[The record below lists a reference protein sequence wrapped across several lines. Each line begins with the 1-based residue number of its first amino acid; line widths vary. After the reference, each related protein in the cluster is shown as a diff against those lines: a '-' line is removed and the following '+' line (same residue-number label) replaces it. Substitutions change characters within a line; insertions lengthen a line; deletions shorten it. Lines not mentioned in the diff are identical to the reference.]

1 MFLTFVM
8 VKLKCNTNRY
18 ITMKKTILLL
28 AALLSFG
35 VAKSQQTNPLLQHE
49 AEITEIIKSMTLEEK
64 VNMLHGKNMF
74 SSAGIERLGIADM
87 EYADGPFGIREE
99 MEPHSWAPLGWETDR
114 ATFFPTG
121 SALAATWSPEI
132 AYEYGKGMAIEAKLR
147 GKDMILGP
155 AMNIQRLPT
164 GGRTYEYLS
173 EDPILSGELAV
184 GYTLGSQDMNEAV
197 CLKHFAVNSQE
208 NMRGFINAQISER
221 ALREIYLTPF
231 EMAVKKANAMGVMA
245 AYNKVWGEWCSENFN
260 LQNNILRT
268 EWGFKGLII
277 SDWGGTHSTVGAAVG
292 GLDVEMPGHTYMGEA
307 LADSVRSGAVPME
320 VVDSHVRN
328 ILRVRFAITP
338 VPKDVA
344 NTKVTSQPETQAIA
358 YKVASK
364 SIVLLKNDGL
374 LPLKNV
380 KTVAVIG
387 DNATRTMGLGGVG
400 AGVKTLY
407 EVTPLEGLQNALKGK
422 ARIRYARG
430 YEPAPQ
436 ARWGQQLPAN
446 AMEDYAKRMEKLKKE
461 ALKAAKGADVVLFIG
476 GDNREVE
483 TEGSDRTTIQLPFQQ
498 DELLKAIA
506 EVNPNIVAVMV
517 AGAPVD
523 LRTVNPIA
531 KGLVY
536 SWFNGTEGGNA
547 LADVLTGKIAPSGKL
562 PFTLP
567 VKLEDSPAYALG
579 VYPQTEQ
586 GGGDVFVNLVNNR
599 DRQAARRA
607 DAEYSEGIFVGYRW
621 YTTKNVKPMYAFG
634 YGLSY
639 VPFQYANLNANVQ
652 DDTIEVTF
660 DLSNRGGQEA
670 DEVAQVYIARPDSKV
685 ERPKY
690 ELKGFKRVAVQA
702 GQTTKVTISIPKEQL
717 RHWNEFQ
724 HAWNVEKGKAVIY
737 VGGSSDN
744 LPLQT
749 SVEL

>member
-1 MFLTFVM
+1 
-8 VKLKCNTNRY
+8 
-18 ITMKKTILLL
+18 
-28 AALLSFG
+28 
-35 VAKSQQTNPLLQHE
+35 
-49 AEITEIIKSMTLEEK
+49 
-64 VNMLHGKNMF
+64 
-74 SSAGIERLGIADM
+74 
-87 EYADGPFGIREE
+87 
-99 MEPHSWAPLGWETDR
+99 
-114 ATFFPTG
+114 
-121 SALAATWSPEI
+121 
-132 AYEYGKGMAIEAKLR
+132 
-147 GKDMILGP
+147 
-155 AMNIQRLPT
+155 
-164 GGRTYEYLS
+164 
-173 EDPILSGELAV
+173 
-184 GYTLGSQDMNEAV
+184 
-197 CLKHFAVNSQE
+197 
-208 NMRGFINAQISER
+208 
-221 ALREIYLTPF
+221 
-231 EMAVKKANAMGVMA
+231 MAVKKANAMGVMA
-245 AYNKVWGEWCSENFN
+245 AYNKVWGTWCSENFL
-260 LQNNILRT
+260 LQNTILRN

-277 SDWGGTHSTVGAAVG
+277 SDWGGTHSTIGAAVG

-320 VVDSHVRN
+320 VIDSHVRN

-422 ARIRYARG
+422 AKIRYARG

-446 AMEDYAKRMEKLKKE
+446 AMEEYAKRMEKLKKE

-547 LADVLTGKIAPSGKL
+547 LADVLTGKISPSGKL

-660 DLSNRGGQEA
+660 DLSNRGQQEA

>member
-1 MFLTFVM
+1 
-8 VKLKCNTNRY
+8 
-18 ITMKKTILLL
+18 MKKTILLL

-74 SSAGIERLGIADM
+74 SSAGIERLGIPDM

-99 MEPHSWAPLGWETDR
+99 MEPHTWAPLGWETDR

-231 EMAVKKANAMGVMA
+231 EMAVKNANAMGVMA

-422 ARIRYARG
+422 AKIRYARG

>member
-1 MFLTFVM
+1 MYL
-8 VKLKCNTNRY
+8 Y
-18 ITMKKTILLL
+18 QMKKTIFLL
-28 AALLSFG
+28 AAFFIG
-35 VAKSQQTNPLLQHE
+35 GAAYAQQTNPLLQHE

-99 MEPHSWAPLGWETDR
+99 MEPHSWTPLGWETDR

-184 GYTLGSQDMNEAV
+184 GYTLGSQDQNEAV

-260 LQNNILRT
+260 LQNTILRN

-446 AMEDYAKRMEKLKKE
+446 AMEEYAKRMEKLKKE
-461 ALKAAKGADVVLFIG
+461 ALKVAKSADVVLFIG

-567 VKLEDSPAYALG
+567 EKLEDSPAYALG

-621 YTTKNVKPMYAFG
+621 YTTKNVKPMYPFG

-639 VPFQYANLNANVQ
+639 VNFQYANLNADVK
-652 DDTIEVTF
+652 DDTIEVTL
-660 DLSNRGGQEA
+660 DLSNRGQQEA

-690 ELKGFKRVAVQA
+690 ELKGFKRVAIQA
-702 GQTTKVTISIPKEQL
+702 GQTTKVTISIPKENL

-737 VGGSSDN
+737 VGSSSVD

-749 SVEL
+749 TIEI

>member
-1 MFLTFVM
+1 M
-8 VKLKCNTNRY
+8 R
-18 ITMKKTILLL
+18 KTIFLL
-28 AALLSFG
+28 AALFIG
-35 VAKSQQTNPLLQHE
+35 GAAYAQQTNPLLQHE

-99 MEPHSWAPLGWETDR
+99 MEPHSWTPLGWETDR

-245 AYNKVWGEWCSENFN
+245 AYNKVWGTWCSENFL
-260 LQNNILRT
+260 LQNTILRN

-277 SDWGGTHSTVGAAVG
+277 SDWGGTHSTIGAAVG

-320 VVDSHVRN
+320 VIDSHVRN

-422 ARIRYARG
+422 AKIRYARG

-446 AMEDYAKRMEKLKKE
+446 AMEEYAKRMEKLKKE

-547 LADVLTGKIAPSGKL
+547 LADVLTGKISPSGKL

-639 VPFQYANLNANVQ
+639 VPFQYANLNASVE
-652 DDTIEVTF
+652 DETIEVTF
-660 DLSNRGGQEA
+660 DLSNRGQQEA

-749 SVEL
+749 SIEL

>member
-1 MFLTFVM
+1 MYL
-8 VKLKCNTNRY
+8 Y
-18 ITMKKTILLL
+18 QMKKTIFLL
-28 AALLSFG
+28 AAFFIG
-35 VAKSQQTNPLLQHE
+35 GAAYAQQTNPLLQHE

-99 MEPHSWAPLGWETDR
+99 MEPHSWTPLGWETDR

-184 GYTLGSQDMNEAV
+184 GYTLGSQDQNEAV

-260 LQNNILRT
+260 LQNTILRN

-446 AMEDYAKRMEKLKKE
+446 AMEEYAKRMEKLKKE
-461 ALKAAKGADVVLFIG
+461 ALKVAKGADVVLFIG

-567 VKLEDSPAYALG
+567 EKLEDSPAYALG

-621 YTTKNVKPMYAFG
+621 YTTKNVKPMYPFG

-639 VPFQYANLNANVQ
+639 VNFQYANLNADVK

-660 DLSNRGGQEA
+660 DLSNRGQQEA

-690 ELKGFKRVAVQA
+690 ELKGFKRVAIQA
-702 GQTTKVTISIPKEQL
+702 GQTTKVTISIPKENL

-737 VGGSSDN
+737 VGSSSVD

-749 SVEL
+749 TIKI

>member
-1 MFLTFVM
+1 MYL
-8 VKLKCNTNRY
+8 Y
-18 ITMKKTILLL
+18 QMKKTIFLL
-28 AALLSFG
+28 AAFFIG
-35 VAKSQQTNPLLQHE
+35 GAAYAQQTNPLLQHE

-99 MEPHSWAPLGWETDR
+99 MEPHSWTPLGWETDR

-184 GYTLGSQDMNEAV
+184 GYTLGSQDQNEAV

-260 LQNNILRT
+260 LQNTILRN

-430 YEPAPQ
+430 YEPAPR

-446 AMEDYAKRMEKLKKE
+446 AMEEYAKRMEKLKKE
-461 ALKAAKGADVVLFIG
+461 ALKVAKGADVVLFIG

-567 VKLEDSPAYALG
+567 EKLEDSPAYALG

-621 YTTKNVKPMYAFG
+621 YTTKNVKPMYPFG

-639 VPFQYANLNANVQ
+639 VNFQYANLNADVK

-660 DLSNRGGQEA
+660 DLSNRGQQEA

-690 ELKGFKRVAVQA
+690 ELKGFKRVAIQA
-702 GQTTKVTISIPKEQL
+702 GQTTKVTISIPKENL

-737 VGGSSDN
+737 VGSSSVD

-749 SVEL
+749 TIEI

>member
-1 MFLTFVM
+1 M
-8 VKLKCNTNRY
+8 VKLKSNTNY
-18 ITMKKTILLL
+18 IITMKKTVLLL
-28 AALLSFG
+28 AALLCVG

-99 MEPHSWAPLGWETDR
+99 MEPHSWTPLGWENDR

-231 EMAVKKANAMGVMA
+231 EMAVKKGNAMGVMA

-260 LQNNILRT
+260 LQNTILRN

-292 GLDVEMPGHTYMGEA
+292 GLDVEMPGQTYMGQA

-338 VPKDVA
+338 VPKEVA

-446 AMEDYAKRMEKLKKE
+446 AMEEYAKRMDKLKKE

-506 EVNPNIVAVMV
+506 EVNPNVVAIMV

-523 LRTVNPIA
+523 LRVVNQVA

-567 VKLEDSPAYALG
+567 EKLEDSPAYALG

-621 YTTKNVKPMYAFG
+621 YTTKNVKPMYPFG

-639 VPFQYANLNANVQ
+639 VPFQYANLNASVQ
-652 DDTIEVTF
+652 DDSIEVTF

-737 VGGSSDN
+737 VGGSSVD

-749 SVEL
+749 TVEI

>member
-1 MFLTFVM
+1 MYL
-8 VKLKCNTNRY
+8 Y
-18 ITMKKTILLL
+18 QMKKTIFLL
-28 AALLSFG
+28 AAFFIG
-35 VAKSQQTNPLLQHE
+35 GAAYAQQTNPLLQHE

-99 MEPHSWAPLGWETDR
+99 MEPHSWTPLGWETDR

-184 GYTLGSQDMNEAV
+184 GYTLGSQDQNEAV

-260 LQNNILRT
+260 LQNTILRN

-446 AMEDYAKRMEKLKKE
+446 AMEEYAKRMEKLKKE
-461 ALKAAKGADVVLFIG
+461 ALKVAKGADVVLFIG

-547 LADVLTGKIAPSGKL
+547 LADVLTGKVAPSGKL

-567 VKLEDSPAYALG
+567 EKLEDSPAYALG

-621 YTTKNVKPMYAFG
+621 YTTKNVKPMYPFG

-639 VPFQYANLNANVQ
+639 VNFQYANLNADVK

-660 DLSNRGGQEA
+660 DLSNRGQQEA

-690 ELKGFKRVAVQA
+690 ELKGFKRVAIQA
-702 GQTTKVTISIPKEQL
+702 GQTTKVTISIPKENL

-737 VGGSSDN
+737 VGSSSVD

-749 SVEL
+749 TIEI

>member
-1 MFLTFVM
+1 M
-8 VKLKCNTNRY
+8 
-18 ITMKKTILLL
+18 L
-28 AALLSFG
+28 AALFIG
-35 VAKSQQTNPLLQHE
+35 GAAYAQQTNPLLQHE

-99 MEPHSWAPLGWETDR
+99 MEPHSWTPLGWETDR

-245 AYNKVWGEWCSENFN
+245 AYNKVWGTWCSENFL
-260 LQNNILRT
+260 LQNTILRN

-277 SDWGGTHSTVGAAVG
+277 SDWGGTHSTIGAAVG

-320 VVDSHVRN
+320 VIDSHVRN

-422 ARIRYARG
+422 AKIRYARG

-446 AMEDYAKRMEKLKKE
+446 AMEEYAKRMEKLKKE

-547 LADVLTGKIAPSGKL
+547 LADVLTGKISPSGKL

-639 VPFQYANLNANVQ
+639 VPFQYANLNASVE

-660 DLSNRGGQEA
+660 DLSNRGQQEA

-749 SVEL
+749 SIEL

>member
-1 MFLTFVM
+1 M
-8 VKLKCNTNRY
+8 R
-18 ITMKKTILLL
+18 KTIFLL
-28 AALLSFG
+28 AALFIG
-35 VAKSQQTNPLLQHE
+35 GAAYAQQTNPLLQHE

-99 MEPHSWAPLGWETDR
+99 MEPHSWTPLGWETDR

-245 AYNKVWGEWCSENFN
+245 AYNKVWGTWCSENFL
-260 LQNNILRT
+260 LQNTILRN

-277 SDWGGTHSTVGAAVG
+277 SDWGGTHSTIGAAVG

-320 VVDSHVRN
+320 VIDSHVRN

-422 ARIRYARG
+422 AKIRYARG

-446 AMEDYAKRMEKLKKE
+446 AMEEYAKRMEKLKKE

-547 LADVLTGKIAPSGKL
+547 LADVLTGKISPSGKL

-639 VPFQYANLNANVQ
+639 VPFQYANLNASVE

-660 DLSNRGGQEA
+660 DLSNRGQQEA

>member
-1 MFLTFVM
+1 M
-8 VKLKCNTNRY
+8 R
-18 ITMKKTILLL
+18 KTIIML

-35 VAKSQQTNPLLQHE
+35 VANAQQTNPLLQHE

-99 MEPHSWAPLGWETDR
+99 MEPHSWTPLGWETDR

-184 GYTLGSQDMNEAV
+184 GYTLGSQDQNEAV

-245 AYNKVWGEWCSENFN
+245 AYNKVWGTWCSENFL
-260 LQNNILRT
+260 LQNTILRN
-268 EWGFKGLII
+268 EWGYKGLII
-277 SDWGGTHSTVGAAVG
+277 SDWGGTHSTIGAAVG

-320 VVDSHVRN
+320 VIDSHVRN

-422 ARIRYARG
+422 AKIRYARG

-446 AMEDYAKRMEKLKKE
+446 AMEEYAKRMEKLKKE

-547 LADVLTGKIAPSGKL
+547 LADVLTGKISPSGKL

-639 VPFQYANLNANVQ
+639 VPFQYANLNASVE
-652 DDTIEVTF
+652 DETIEVTF
-660 DLSNRGGQEA
+660 DLSNRGQQEA

-744 LPLQT
+744 LPLQK
-749 SVEL
+749 EIEI

>member
-1 MFLTFVM
+1 
-8 VKLKCNTNRY
+8 
-18 ITMKKTILLL
+18 MKKTIFLL
-28 AALLSFG
+28 AAFFIG
-35 VAKSQQTNPLLQHE
+35 GAAYAQQTNPLLQHE

-99 MEPHSWAPLGWETDR
+99 MEPHSWNPLGWETDR

-245 AYNKVWGEWCSENFN
+245 AYNKVWGTWCSENFL
-260 LQNNILRT
+260 LQNTILRN

-277 SDWGGTHSTVGAAVG
+277 SDWGGTHSTIGAAVG

-422 ARIRYARG
+422 AKIRYARG

-446 AMEDYAKRMEKLKKE
+446 AMEEYAKRMEKLKKE

-547 LADVLTGKIAPSGKL
+547 LADVLTGKISPSGKL

-621 YTTKNVKPMYAFG
+621 YTTKNVKPMYPFG

-639 VPFQYANLNANVQ
+639 VNFQYANLNADVK

-660 DLSNRGGQEA
+660 DLSNRGQQEA

-690 ELKGFKRVAVQA
+690 ELKGFKRVAIQA
-702 GQTTKVTISIPKEQL
+702 GQTTKVTISIPKENL

-737 VGGSSDN
+737 VGSSSVD

-749 SVEL
+749 TIEI

>member
-1 MFLTFVM
+1 MYL
-8 VKLKCNTNRY
+8 Y
-18 ITMKKTILLL
+18 QMKKTIFLL
-28 AALLSFG
+28 AAFFIG
-35 VAKSQQTNPLLQHE
+35 GAAYAQQTNPLLQHE

-99 MEPHSWAPLGWETDR
+99 MEPHSWTPLGWETDR

-184 GYTLGSQDMNEAV
+184 GYTLGSQDQNEAV

-260 LQNNILRT
+260 LQNTILRN

-446 AMEDYAKRMEKLKKE
+446 AMEEYAKRMEKLKKE
-461 ALKAAKGADVVLFIG
+461 ALKVAKGADVVLFIG

-547 LADVLTGKIAPSGKL
+547 LADVLTGKVAPSGKL

-567 VKLEDSPAYALG
+567 EKLEDSPAYALG

-621 YTTKNVKPMYAFG
+621 YTTKNVKPMYPFG

-639 VPFQYANLNANVQ
+639 VNFQYANLNADVK

-660 DLSNRGGQEA
+660 DLSNRGQQEA

-690 ELKGFKRVAVQA
+690 ELKGFKRVTIQA
-702 GQTTKVTISIPKEQL
+702 GQTTKVTISIPKENL

-737 VGGSSDN
+737 VGSSSVD

-749 SVEL
+749 TIEI

>member
-1 MFLTFVM
+1 
-8 VKLKCNTNRY
+8 
-18 ITMKKTILLL
+18 MKKTIFLL
-28 AALLSFG
+28 AAFFIG
-35 VAKSQQTNPLLQHE
+35 GAAYAQQTNPLLQHE

-99 MEPHSWAPLGWETDR
+99 MEPHSWTPLGWETDR

-245 AYNKVWGEWCSENFN
+245 AYNKVWGTWCSENFL
-260 LQNNILRT
+260 LQNTILRN

-277 SDWGGTHSTVGAAVG
+277 SDWGGTHSTIGAAVG

-422 ARIRYARG
+422 AKIRYARG

-446 AMEDYAKRMEKLKKE
+446 AMEEYAKRMEKLKKE
-461 ALKAAKGADVVLFIG
+461 ALKVAKGADVVLFIG

-567 VKLEDSPAYALG
+567 EKLEDSPAYALG

-621 YTTKNVKPMYAFG
+621 YTTKNVKPMYPFG

-639 VPFQYANLNANVQ
+639 VNFQYANLNADVK

-660 DLSNRGGQEA
+660 DLSNRGQQEA

-690 ELKGFKRVAVQA
+690 ELKGFKRVAIQA
-702 GQTTKVTISIPKEQL
+702 GQTTKVTISIPKENL

-737 VGGSSDN
+737 VGSSSVD

-749 SVEL
+749 TIEI

>member
-1 MFLTFVM
+1 
-8 VKLKCNTNRY
+8 
-18 ITMKKTILLL
+18 MKKTIFLL
-28 AALLSFG
+28 AAFFIG
-35 VAKSQQTNPLLQHE
+35 GAAYAQQTNPLLQHE

-99 MEPHSWAPLGWETDR
+99 MEPHSWTPLGWETDR

-184 GYTLGSQDMNEAV
+184 GYTLGSQDQNEAV

-260 LQNNILRT
+260 LQNTILRN

-446 AMEDYAKRMEKLKKE
+446 AMEEYAKRMEKLKKE
-461 ALKAAKGADVVLFIG
+461 ALKVAKGADVVLFIG

-567 VKLEDSPAYALG
+567 EKLEDSPAYALG

-621 YTTKNVKPMYAFG
+621 YTTKNVKPMYPFG

-639 VPFQYANLNANVQ
+639 VNFQYANLNADVK

-660 DLSNRGGQEA
+660 DLSNRGQQEA

-690 ELKGFKRVAVQA
+690 ELKGFKRVAIQA
-702 GQTTKVTISIPKEQL
+702 GQTTKVTISIPKENL

-737 VGGSSDN
+737 VGSSSVD

-749 SVEL
+749 TIEI

>member
-1 MFLTFVM
+1 MRKNF
-8 VKLKCNTNRY
+8 
-18 ITMKKTILLL
+18 LLL
-28 AALLSFG
+28 GFAFLALQ
-35 VAKSQQTNPLLQHE
+35 AQAQNTHPLLQHE
-49 AEITEIIKSMTLEEK
+49 AEITEIIKGMTLEEK

-74 SSAGIERLGIADM
+74 SSAGIERLGIADI

-99 MEPHSWAPLGWETDR
+99 MEPHSWKPLGWETDR

-155 AMNIQRLPT
+155 AMNIQRLPV

-184 GYTLGSQDMNEAV
+184 GYTMGSQDQQEAV
-197 CLKHFAVNSQE
+197 CLKHYAVNSQE
-208 NMRGFINAQISER
+208 NMRGFVNANITER

-231 EMAVKKANAMGVMA
+231 EMAVKRANAMGVMA
-245 AYNKVWGEWCSENFN
+245 AYNKVWGKWCSENDN
-260 LQNNILRT
+260 LQNRILRN
-268 EWGFKGLII
+268 EWGFKGIII
-277 SDWGGTHSTVGAAVG
+277 SDWGGTHSTVGAAIG
-292 GLDVEMPGHTYMGEA
+292 GLDVEMPSSTYMGQA
-307 LADSVRSGAVPME
+307 LVDSVKAGVVPME
-320 VVDSHVRN
+320 VIDSKVRN
-328 ILRVRFAITP
+328 LLRVRLAIP
-338 VPKDVA
+338 AVPKDVA

-364 SIVLLKNDGL
+364 SIVLLKNEGL
-374 LPLKNV
+374 LPLSKKV

-387 DNATRTMGLGGVG
+387 DNATRTMALGGVG

-407 EVTPLEGLQNALKGK
+407 EVTPLEGLQKALKGK
-422 ARIRYARG
+422 AKIKYAQG
-430 YEPAPQ
+430 YKPAPR
-436 ARWGQQLPAN
+436 ARRGQPVDEA
-446 AMEDYAKRMEKLKKE
+446 AMAQYQKELAAMKAE
-461 ALKAAKGADVVLFIG
+461 ALKAAKGADIVLFVG

-483 TEGSDRTTIQLPFQQ
+483 TEGSDRTTIQLPFGQE
-498 DELLKAIA
+498 DLLKAIA
-506 EVNPNIVAVMV
+506 EVNPKVVAIMV

-523 LRTVNPIA
+523 LREVQKVT

-567 VKLEDSPAYALG
+567 MKLEDSPAYALG
-579 VYPQTEQ
+579 VYPQKEEEA
-586 GGGDVFVNLVNNR
+586 GDVFVNLVNAGQNSNR
-599 DRQAARRA
+599 RTERKA
-607 DAEYSEGIFVGYRW
+607 DADYTEGIFVGYRW
-621 YTTKNVKPMYAFG
+621 YATKNVKPMYPFG

-639 VPFQYANLNANVQ
+639 VDFKYSDLKAKADKEN
-652 DDTIEVTF
+652 IEVTF
-660 DLSNRGGQEA
+660 KLANQGGMEA
-670 DEVAQVYIARPDSKV
+670 DEVAQVYVARPDSKV

-690 ELKGFKRVAVQA
+690 ELKGFKRVAVKS
-702 GQTTKVTISIPKEQL
+702 GETTEVTISIPVEQL

-749 SVEL
+749 TINID

>member
-1 MFLTFVM
+1 MYL
-8 VKLKCNTNRY
+8 Y
-18 ITMKKTILLL
+18 QMKKTIFLL
-28 AALLSFG
+28 AAFFIG
-35 VAKSQQTNPLLQHE
+35 GAAYAQQTNPLLQHE

-99 MEPHSWAPLGWETDR
+99 MEPHSWTPLGWETDR

-245 AYNKVWGEWCSENFN
+245 AYNKVWGTWCSENFL
-260 LQNNILRT
+260 LQNTILRN

-277 SDWGGTHSTVGAAVG
+277 SDWGGTHSTIGAAVG

-422 ARIRYARG
+422 AKIRYARG

-446 AMEDYAKRMEKLKKE
+446 AMEEYAKRMEKLKKE

-567 VKLEDSPAYALG
+567 EKLEDSPAYALG

-621 YTTKNVKPMYAFG
+621 YTTKNVKPMYPFG

-639 VPFQYANLNANVQ
+639 VNFQYANLNADVK
-652 DDTIEVTF
+652 DDTIEVIF
-660 DLSNRGGQEA
+660 DLSNRGQQEA

-690 ELKGFKRVAVQA
+690 ELKGFKRVAIQA
-702 GQTTKVTISIPKEQL
+702 GQTTKVTISIPKENL

-737 VGGSSDN
+737 VGSSSVD

-749 SVEL
+749 TIEI

>member
-1 MFLTFVM
+1 M
-8 VKLKCNTNRY
+8 R
-18 ITMKKTILLL
+18 KTIFLL
-28 AALLSFG
+28 AALFIG
-35 VAKSQQTNPLLQHE
+35 GAAYAQQTNPLLQHE

-245 AYNKVWGEWCSENFN
+245 AYNKVWGTWCSENFL
-260 LQNNILRT
+260 LQNTILRN

-277 SDWGGTHSTVGAAVG
+277 SDWGGTHSTIGAAVG

-320 VVDSHVRN
+320 VIDSHVRN

-422 ARIRYARG
+422 AKIRYARG

-446 AMEDYAKRMEKLKKE
+446 AMEEYAKRMEKLKKE

-547 LADVLTGKIAPSGKL
+547 LADVLTGKISPSGKL

-639 VPFQYANLNANVQ
+639 VPFQYANLNASVE
-652 DDTIEVTF
+652 DETIEVTF
-660 DLSNRGGQEA
+660 DLSNRGQQEA

-749 SVEL
+749 SIEL

>member
-1 MFLTFVM
+1 
-8 VKLKCNTNRY
+8 
-18 ITMKKTILLL
+18 MKKTIFLL
-28 AALLSFG
+28 AAFFIG
-35 VAKSQQTNPLLQHE
+35 GAAYAQQTNPLLQHE

-99 MEPHSWAPLGWETDR
+99 MEPHSWTPLGWETDR

-184 GYTLGSQDMNEAV
+184 GYTLGSQDQNEAV

-231 EMAVKKANAMGVMA
+231 EMAVKRANAMGVMA

-260 LQNNILRT
+260 LQNTILRN

-446 AMEDYAKRMEKLKKE
+446 AMEEYAKRMEKLKKE
-461 ALKAAKGADVVLFIG
+461 ALKVAKGADVVLFIG

-567 VKLEDSPAYALG
+567 EKLEDSPAYALG

-621 YTTKNVKPMYAFG
+621 YTTKNVKPMYPFG

-639 VPFQYANLNANVQ
+639 VNFQYANLNADVK

-660 DLSNRGGQEA
+660 DLSNRGQQEA

-690 ELKGFKRVAVQA
+690 ELKGFKRVAIQA
-702 GQTTKVTISIPKEQL
+702 GQTTKVTISIPKENL

-737 VGGSSDN
+737 VGSSSVD

-749 SVEL
+749 TIEI

>member
-1 MFLTFVM
+1 
-8 VKLKCNTNRY
+8 
-18 ITMKKTILLL
+18 MKKTVLLL
-28 AALLSFG
+28 AALLCVG

-99 MEPHSWAPLGWETDR
+99 MEPHSWTPLGWENDR

-231 EMAVKKANAMGVMA
+231 EMAVKKGNAMGVMA

-260 LQNNILRT
+260 LQNTILRN

-292 GLDVEMPGHTYMGEA
+292 GLDVEMPGQTYMGQA

-446 AMEDYAKRMEKLKKE
+446 AMEEYAKRMDKLKKE

-506 EVNPNIVAVMV
+506 EVNPNVVAIMV

-523 LRTVNPIA
+523 LRVVNQVA

-567 VKLEDSPAYALG
+567 EKLEDSPAYALG

-621 YTTKNVKPMYAFG
+621 YTTKNVKPMYPFG

-639 VPFQYANLNANVQ
+639 VPFQYANLNASVQ
-652 DDTIEVTF
+652 DDSIEVTF

-737 VGGSSDN
+737 VGGSSVD

-749 SVEL
+749 TVEI

>member
-1 MFLTFVM
+1 M
-8 VKLKCNTNRY
+8 
-18 ITMKKTILLL
+18 L
-28 AALLSFG
+28 AALFIG
-35 VAKSQQTNPLLQHE
+35 GAAYAQQTNPLLQHE

-99 MEPHSWAPLGWETDR
+99 MEPHSWTPLGWETDR

-184 GYTLGSQDMNEAV
+184 GYTLGSQDQNEAV

-245 AYNKVWGEWCSENFN
+245 AYNKVWGTWCSENFL
-260 LQNNILRT
+260 LQNTILRN

-277 SDWGGTHSTVGAAVG
+277 SDWGGTHSTIGAAVG

-320 VVDSHVRN
+320 VIDSHVRN

-422 ARIRYARG
+422 AKIRYARG

-446 AMEDYAKRMEKLKKE
+446 AMEEYAKRMEKLKKE
-461 ALKAAKGADVVLFIG
+461 ALRAAKGADVVLFIG

-547 LADVLTGKIAPSGKL
+547 LADVLTGKISPSGKL

-639 VPFQYANLNANVQ
+639 VPFQYANLNASVE
-652 DDTIEVTF
+652 DETIEVTF
-660 DLSNRGGQEA
+660 DLSNRGQQEA

-749 SVEL
+749 SIEL